1 MSAKKKSCL
10 DTDTSRYILIG
21 MQNKCND
28 GNTSKDLRGKNKK
41 FLHINSFMKLKKKCI
56 LFLNNWRDYFSFEFS
71 MPIFLGLVTKGCVS
85 LDQSILKLRLFRS
98 IHFETAFVYIS
109 FAPQEYMVISVYC
122 FEQDDDSK

>member
-1 MSAKKKSCL
+1 MEGHFFLDWDLEMSLRPNFKNQMSAKKKSCL

-56 LFLNNWRDYFSFEFS
+56 LFLNN
-71 MPIFLGLVTKGCVS
+71 
-85 LDQSILKLRLFRS
+85 
-98 IHFETAFVYIS
+98 
-109 FAPQEYMVISVYC
+109 
-122 FEQDDDSK
+122 